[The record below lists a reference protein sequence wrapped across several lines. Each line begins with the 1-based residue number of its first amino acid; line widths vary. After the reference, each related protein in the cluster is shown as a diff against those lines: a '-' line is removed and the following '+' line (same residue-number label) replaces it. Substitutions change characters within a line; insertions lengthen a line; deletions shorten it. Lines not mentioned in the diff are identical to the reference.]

1 MSKFKHKTSKAIR
14 TQAERS
20 SHKEHSVPLFM
31 TSSYMFDSAEY
42 ARDLFEGEAE
52 GNIYGRYTNP
62 NVQEFIDKMCA
73 LESTEDGF
81 ATATGMSAVFVSMA
95 SVLAAGDHV
104 LVSKSVFGSTIQIT
118 ENILGKWG
126 VEFDLIDLKEVDSW
140 EQYFKPN
147 TKMLVVETPTNP
159 TLDLVDIKKVA
170 TLCKSKGVLFNVDN
184 CFPTPFLQNPAE
196 LGADIVV
203 HSATKFI
210 DGQGR
215 VMGGVVLGSK
225 EYIEEVR
232 YFCRHTGPAMSPF
245 NAWVLSK
252 SLETLAIRMEKHC
265 SNALEL
271 ATWLEKHDEVEQVM
285 YPYLASHPQHTL
297 AKEQMNG
304 GGGLVSFILKG
315 GVERGVRFL
324 NSNEELTHG
333 VNLGDTRTIITH
345 PASTTHSKLSE
356 EAKLEVGIAP
366 GLIRVSV
373 GHEHITDLQDILED
387 MITRSK

>member
-1 MSKFKHKTSKAIR
+1 
-14 TQAERS
+14 
-20 SHKEHSVPLFM
+20 
-31 TSSYMFDSAEY
+31 
-42 ARDLFEGEAE
+42 
-52 GNIYGRYTNP
+52 
-62 NVQEFIDKMCA
+62 MCI

-126 VEFDLIDLKEVDSW
+126 VEYDFLDLKEVDSW
-140 EQYFKPN
+140 DQHFKSN

-159 TLDLVDIKKVA
+159 TLDLIDIKKVA

-225 EYIEEVR
+225 EYIEQVR
-232 YFCRHTGPAMSPF
+232 FFCRHTGPAMSPF
-245 NAWVLSK
+245 NAWILSK
-252 SLETLAIRMEKHC
+252 SLETLSLRMEKHC

-271 ATWLEKHDEVEQVM
+271 ATWLEGHEEVEKVM
-285 YPYLASHPQHTL
+285 YPFLASHPQHEL
-297 AKEQMNG
+297 AKSQMNG

-356 EAKLEVGIAP
+356 QAKLEVGIAP

-373 GHEHITDLQDILED
+373 GHEHISDLKNIIGD
-387 MITRSK
+387 MISESK